1 MKISRNSQSIEPS
14 LSRRLFNMAKQYDDV
29 IDLTLGDPDI
39 KPSNIIRESGS
50 EAIMSGNTKYSAN
63 AGVLELRKAISENI
77 KEEYGVTINPES
89 EITVTVGGMEALFL
103 SISCL
108 VDPGDEVIILAPY
121 YVNYKQMVNM
131 CSGTPVIINT
141 SESSSFAVSAEQ
153 LEQAVTDRTVAII
166 INTPCNPTGTV
177 LDSNALQIIA
187 EISKKYDLTVISD
200 EVYRTLIFDGKQHQ
214 SILTLP
220 DMKERTVLIDSL
232 SKRFA
237 MTGYRLGYAV
247 GPETFTSNLIKM
259 QENVAACAPVPSQFA
274 GIAAFKNCKN
284 DTFIRDEF
292 ELRRNYIYDAL
303 NSVEG
308 LSCVKPAATF
318 YMFVNIESTGLDS
331 LTFAERLLKEQH
343 VAVVPG
349 ITYGQAYNN
358 YVRIAFT
365 VKIDLLKK
373 AVAKIDEFMK
383 QFR

>member
-77 KEEYGVTINPES
+77 KEEYGIAINPET

-131 CSGTPVIINT
+131 CSGVPVIINT
-141 SESSSFAVSAEQ
+141 SENSGFTVSAEQ
-153 LEQAVTDRTVAII
+153 LENAISDRTVAII

-177 LDSNALQIIA
+177 LNYESLEAIA
-187 EISKKYDLTVISD
+187 EISKKYNLTVISD
-200 EVYRTLIFDGKQHQ
+200 EVYRTLIFDGKAHQ
-214 SILTLP
+214 SILNLP
-220 DMKERTVLIDSL
+220 NMKERTVLIDSL

-247 GPETFTSNLIKM
+247 GPEVFTSNLVKM